1 MIRTLVLLS
10 VALVATGCA
19 NNDYKLYVE
28 TQAKIAMAQAMA
40 EKARYEAIQDVGDNS
55 DVSRVAAVMALQNR
69 GSAAAN
75 TTQLQKP
82 ESWLDKAYK
91 WTTGLLPGTAQIY
104 GIYKN
109 GEVQMQASNNARDI
123 RINTNE
129 TMVDMVHGETIV
141 VDPIVHSPVV
151 TTDAEGN
158 QTVTVPDPAFPQV
171 DRQ

>member
-1 MIRTLVLLS
+1 MKIKL
-10 VALVATGCA
+10 LVAAIASLTLAGCA

-40 EKARYEAIQDVGDNS
+40 EKARYEAIEEIGDNS

-109 GEVQMQASNNARDI
+109 GEVQMQASNNAKDI

-129 TMVDMVHGETIV
+129 TMVDMVHGETFV
-141 VDPIVHSPVV
+141 TEPIIIE
-151 TTDAEGN
+151 DADGN
-158 QTVTVPDPAFPQV
+158 QSAVNPVV

>member
-1 MIRTLVLLS
+1 MKRTLIAVAVSGVVL
-10 VALVATGCA
+10 TGCA
-19 NNDYKLYVE
+19 GNDYKLYAE

-40 EKARYEAIQDVGDNS
+40 EKARYEAMAEIGDGGEETA
-55 DVSRVAAVMALQNR
+55 RVAAVMALQNR

-109 GEVQMQASNNARDI
+109 GEVQMQASNNAKDI

-129 TMVDMVHGETIV
+129 TMVDMVHGETFV
-141 VDPIVHSPVV
+141 TEPIIIE
-151 TTDAEGN
+151 DADGN
-158 QTVTVPDPAFPQV
+158 QSAVNPVV

>member
-1 MIRTLVLLS
+1 MKIKLFVAAIASLTL
-10 VALVATGCA
+10 AGCA

-109 GEVQMQASNNARDI
+109 SEVQMQASNNAKDI
-123 RINTNE
+123 RVNTNE

-141 VDPIVHSPVV
+141 TQPIIIE
-151 TTDAEGN
+151 DADGN
-158 QTVTVPDPAFPQV
+158 QSTVNPVV

>member
-1 MIRTLVLLS
+1 MMKIKL
-10 VALVATGCA
+10 LVAAIASTTLAGCA

-75 TTQLQKP
+75 TTQLKEP

-129 TMVDMVHGETIV
+129 TMVDMVHGETFV
-141 VDPIVHSPVV
+141 TQPIIIE
-151 TTDAEGN
+151 DADGN
-158 QTVTVPDPAFPQV
+158 QSAVNPVV